1 MSESTTVAS
10 LLAEGEELFKT
21 SSIHHGHGLYDAWDE
36 AVYLLSHALN
46 LNLSLDRSMLPNL
59 LSKEEVAEVRRL
71 FRERSNEKTPS
82 AYLTSC
88 AWFCGLPFYVD
99 RRVLIPR
106 SPIGNL
112 IKEKFQPWVP
122 VQPNSI
128 LDLCTGSGCIG
139 ISCAYAFPSSNITIS
154 DISEDALIVA
164 SKNVNSHKCSG
175 QIQICES
182 DLFDDLG
189 DERYDLIVSNPPYV
203 DLEDYRSMPGEYFAE
218 PALGLIAGDD
228 GLDIVRRILC
238 EAVDYLHEGGSL
250 IVEVGNSAAALEQ
263 TYPDLPFL
271 WVDFSEGDAGVFI
284 LTREQL
290 IENHNFLQI
299 KAL

>member
-1 MSESTTVAS
+1 MSESTTIAS

-46 LNLSLDRSMLPNL
+46 LNLSLDRSMLLNC
-59 LSKEEVAEVRRL
+59 LSEEEVAEVRRL
-71 FRERSNEKTPS
+71 FRQRSNEKTPS

-106 SPIGNL
+106 SPIGSL
-112 IKEKFQPWVP
+112 VEEKFQPWIS

-164 SKNVNSHKCSG
+164 SKNVKNHKCSG
-175 QIQICES
+175 QVQICES
-182 DLFDDLG
+182 DLFGGLG
-189 DERYDLIVSNPPYV
+189 GEKYDLIVSNPPYV
-203 DLEDYRSMPGEYFAE
+203 DIDDYRSMPGEYFAE

-238 EAVDYLHEGGSL
+238 EAVDYLHDGGSL

-271 WVDFSEGDAGVFI
+271 WVDFNEGDAGVFI

-290 IENHNFLQI
+290 IENHNFCR
-299 KAL
+299 

>member
-1 MSESTTVAS
+1 MSDSTTVAS
-10 LLAEGEELFKT
+10 LLAEGEELFKI

-46 LNLSLDRSMLPNL
+46 LNLSLDRSMLLNVP
-59 LSKEEVAEVRRL
+59 SKEEVAEVRRL
-71 FRERSNEKTPS
+71 FRERSSEKTPS
-82 AYLTSC
+82 AYLTSR
-88 AWFCGLPFYVD
+88 AWFCGLLFYVD
-99 RRVLIPR
+99 RRVLVPR

-112 IKEKFQPWVP
+112 INENFQPWVP
-122 VQPNSI
+122 VPPNSI

-139 ISCAYAFPSSNITIS
+139 ISCAYAFPGSKITIS

-164 SKNVNSHKCSG
+164 NKNVRNHKCSG
-175 QIQICES
+175 QIQIFES
-182 DLFDDLG
+182 DLFGELG

-203 DLEDYRSMPGEYFAE
+203 DAEDYRSMPEEYLAE

-228 GLDIVRRILC
+228 GLDIVRKILC

-263 TYPDLPFL
+263 AYPDLPFL
-271 WVDFSEGDAGVFI
+271 WVDFNEGDAGIFI

-290 IENHNFLQI
+290 IENHNFC
-299 KAL
+299 K

>member
-1 MSESTTVAS
+1 
-10 LLAEGEELFKT
+10 
-21 SSIHHGHGLYDAWDE
+21 
-36 AVYLLSHALN
+36 
-46 LNLSLDRSMLPNL
+46 
-59 LSKEEVAEVRRL
+59 
-71 FRERSNEKTPS
+71 
-82 AYLTSC
+82 
-88 AWFCGLPFYVD
+88 
-99 RRVLIPR
+99 
-106 SPIGNL
+106 
-112 IKEKFQPWVP
+112 
-122 VQPNSI
+122 
-128 LDLCTGSGCIG
+128 
-139 ISCAYAFPSSNITIS
+139 
-154 DISEDALIVA
+154 
-164 SKNVNSHKCSG
+164 
-175 QIQICES
+175 
-182 DLFDDLG
+182 
-189 DERYDLIVSNPPYV
+189 
-203 DLEDYRSMPGEYFAE
+203 MPGEYFAE